1 MKRIFQAL
9 ILLIGVSLYSQ
20 NSLSVK
26 DGAHGY
32 DEDFVLEID
41 LETGDDIK
49 ALQFDLKF
57 DQDNFNY
64 LSNFTLNKER
74 LGGDDSDHVI
84 VVRKLNSGNLRMLI
98 YSPSNKAVP
107 TGNGKLLSLDFHNSK
122 KYGNYTFELLNVVA
136 SKPDNTNLSLTLNNG
151 TITTL
156 ASYLNWSPSNIIN
169 VGDVYKGQTQEAELR
184 LDNSGT
190 ADLVLTLETVSYTH
204 LRAHET

>member
-84 VVRKLNSGNLRMLI
+84 VVRKLKSGNLRMLI

-122 KYGNYTFELLNVVA
+122 KIWKLH
-136 SKPDNTNLSLTLNNG
+136 
-151 TITTL
+151 I
-156 ASYLNWSPSNIIN
+156 
-169 VGDVYKGQTQEAELR
+169 
-184 LDNSGT
+184 
-190 ADLVLTLETVSYTH
+190 
-204 LRAHET
+204 